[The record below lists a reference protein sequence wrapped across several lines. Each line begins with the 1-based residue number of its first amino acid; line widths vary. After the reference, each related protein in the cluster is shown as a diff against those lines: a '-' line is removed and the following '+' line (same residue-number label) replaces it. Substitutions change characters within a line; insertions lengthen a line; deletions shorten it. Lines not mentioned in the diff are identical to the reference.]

1 MNSLRETGY
10 IICVVLVITGIFL
23 MLLPSGNTVKS
34 VRLAI
39 HLFLII
45 SIVAPIFN
53 VRTDFS
59 TFSYDYELNENKAYN
74 NLTELYN
81 KEIIESFK
89 KELLITAKSVFEKYD
104 IVPEKIEIMTNVN
117 DNQSIDIT
125 SVNITLNNSDKNKSE
140 KAISEINSLFSV
152 DCVVTFVEGE

>member
-59 TFSYDYELNENKAYN
+59 KFSYDYELNENKAYN

-89 KELLITAKSVFEKYD
+89 RELLITAKSVFEKYD

-140 KAISEINSLFSV
+140 KAISEINSFFSV